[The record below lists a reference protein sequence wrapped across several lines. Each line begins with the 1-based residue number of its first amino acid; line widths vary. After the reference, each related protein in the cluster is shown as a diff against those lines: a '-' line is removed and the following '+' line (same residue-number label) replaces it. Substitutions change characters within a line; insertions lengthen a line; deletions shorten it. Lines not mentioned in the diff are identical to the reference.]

1 MEMPALSDDAGAARI
16 LDRTGNPLA
25 VLATTAVRTDA
36 DGARWRTV
44 QITLAPLAPA
54 DYVVNVTA
62 GPENAWVAF
71 RVMP

>member
-1 MEMPALSDDAGAARI
+1 MRASS
-16 LDRTGNPLA
+16 PLA
-25 VLATTAVRTDA
+25 VPATTAVRTDA

-54 DYVVNVTA
+54 DYVVGVTA

-71 RVMP
+71 RLLP

>member
-1 MEMPALSDDAGAARI
+1 MEMPALSDDAGTARI
-16 LDRTGNPLA
+16 LDRTGSPLVVPA
-25 VLATTAVRTDA
+25 PTAIRTDA

-44 QITLAPLAPA
+44 QMTLAPLAPA
-54 DYVVNVTA
+54 DYVVSVTA